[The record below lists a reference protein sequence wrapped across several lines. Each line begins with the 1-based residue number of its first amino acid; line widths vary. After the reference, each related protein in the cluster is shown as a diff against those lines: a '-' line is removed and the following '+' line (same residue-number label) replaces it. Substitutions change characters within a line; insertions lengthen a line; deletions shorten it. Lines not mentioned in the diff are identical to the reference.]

1 MYFGFGLNF
10 GQTTDFGIAEAKT
23 KYQISV
29 FGLTET
35 EFKSLFSVSVPVNS
49 NPILFALYIEA
60 LMGLGDVSEDHII
73 LSDKSDEFL
82 YYIISLFLL
91 TNMTSAPLATPPPRM
106 AEILDLINGRT
117 RELSSKNIYST
128 PPLRISASKT
138 GSKSEPE
145 PNKKS
150 RTV

>member
-1 MYFGFGLNF
+1 MEIKEIHEIERNKSADQKEQQRKAKLDVSNLRWSKQFVKENFVYTFSAVLNYHL
-10 GQTTDFGIAEAKT
+10 GKRIECKAQT
-23 KYQISV
+23 
-29 FGLTET
+29 L
-35 EFKSLFSVSVPVNS
+35 
-49 NPILFALYIEA
+49 IEA

-73 LSDKSDEFL
+73 LSDKSDKFL

-138 GSKSEPE
+138 GSK
-145 PNKKS
+145 
-150 RTV
+150 R